1 MDSLY
6 LFQFA
11 CLNFMVINALV
22 IGITHYYARWRNR
35 RYEQSRWMLFAAFT
49 VLAVQ
54 YFVQMRY
61 GFRAAGDD
69 KGAAV
74 NLLFYAPS
82 FTFIAMSIYNL
93 GGGTHSRRK
102 LLYWICG
109 ITNAAIF
116 TIYGF
121 LYYLSHSLPL
131 GRWLYVIEVLY
142 VSMVFYSI
150 YLIRIEMKKRKE
162 ILNTMVATDLMPY
175 FRYAHT
181 SFIYLFIASVII
193 PFAILYTPALY
204 IVGPVILATLLFLT
218 ISFVMLGAAY
228 VPTEELLTTEEEE
241 EDEEK
246 EEEEEEEEEND
257 DEKNDDEGEKEDEE
271 DEERETEK
279 LNRRWLEIQS
289 SLDQWC
295 DNHGYKDTAVNMP
308 ALSNTLDIPR
318 HELTQFFA
326 EYRNTTFRIWL
337 SEIRLNA
344 AKKMMQDYPEY
355 SNDII
360 SSECGFSSRS
370 YLYKIFKEKEGC
382 TPNLWRSKNSQLSD

>member
-49 VLAVQ
+49 ILAVQ

-61 GFRAAGDD
+61 GFRAAGDY

-93 GGGTHSRRK
+93 EATHSRRK
-102 LLYWICG
+102 PLYGFYG

-116 TIYGF
+116 TIFGF
-121 LYYLSHSLPL
+121 HYYLGHSLPQ

-142 VSMVFYSI
+142 VSMVFYSS
-150 YLIRIEMKKRKE
+150 YLIRIEMQKRKE

-175 FRYAHT
+175 IRYAHT

-204 IVGPVILATLLFLT
+204 VVGPMILATLLFLT

-228 VPTEELLTTEEEE
+228 VPTEELLTE
-241 EDEEK
+241 EDKIGGVKRRKMMMKRRK
-246 EEEEEEEEEND
+246 EI
-257 DEKNDDEGEKEDEE
+257 KRMKQIMMKQMRI
-271 DEERETEK
+271 ER
-279 LNRRWLEIQS
+279 RRS
-289 SLDQWC
+289 STGAGSRFSQASTS
-295 DNHGYKDTAVNMP
+295 GVTTMDTR
-308 ALSNTLDIPR
+308 IPR
-318 HELTQFFA
+318 
-326 EYRNTTFRIWL
+326 
-337 SEIRLNA
+337 
-344 AKKMMQDYPEY
+344 
-355 SNDII
+355 
-360 SSECGFSSRS
+360 
-370 YLYKIFKEKEGC
+370 
-382 TPNLWRSKNSQLSD
+382 

>member
-1 MDSLY
+1 
-6 LFQFA
+6 
-11 CLNFMVINALV
+11 
-22 IGITHYYARWRNR
+22 
-35 RYEQSRWMLFAAFT
+35 
-49 VLAVQ
+49 
-54 YFVQMRY
+54 
-61 GFRAAGDD
+61 
-69 KGAAV
+69 
-74 NLLFYAPS
+74 
-82 FTFIAMSIYNL
+82 
-93 GGGTHSRRK
+93 
-102 LLYWICG
+102 
-109 ITNAAIF
+109 
-116 TIYGF
+116 
-121 LYYLSHSLPL
+121 
-131 GRWLYVIEVLY
+131 
-142 VSMVFYSI
+142 MVFYCF

-181 SFIYLFIASVII
+181 SFIYLFIAAVII
-193 PFAILYTPALY
+193 PFAILYTPVLY
-204 IVGPVILATLLFLT
+204 VVGPMILATLLFLT

-228 VPTEELLTTEEEE
+228 VPTEELLTAEEEE
-241 EDEEK
+241 EDEK
-246 EEEEEEEEEND
+246 KEEEEEND
-257 DEKNDDEGEKEDEE
+257 DEADNDETDEDR
-271 DEERETEK
+271 EREK
-279 LNRRWLEIQS
+279 SSLRWLQIQS

-326 EYRNTTFRIWL
+326 EYRHTTFRIWL

-382 TPNLWRSKNSQLSD
+382 TPNLWRSKNCQLSD

>member
-1 MDSLY
+1 
-6 LFQFA
+6 
-11 CLNFMVINALV
+11 
-22 IGITHYYARWRNR
+22 
-35 RYEQSRWMLFAAFT
+35 
-49 VLAVQ
+49 
-54 YFVQMRY
+54 
-61 GFRAAGDD
+61 
-69 KGAAV
+69 
-74 NLLFYAPS
+74 
-82 FTFIAMSIYNL
+82 
-93 GGGTHSRRK
+93 
-102 LLYWICG
+102 
-109 ITNAAIF
+109 
-116 TIYGF
+116 
-121 LYYLSHSLPL
+121 
-131 GRWLYVIEVLY
+131 
-142 VSMVFYSI
+142 MVFYSI

-228 VPTEELLTTEEEE
+228 VPTEELLTAEEEE

-246 EEEEEEEEEND
+246 EEEEEND
-257 DEKNDDEGEKEDEE
+257 DEKNEDEGEKEDEE
-271 DEERETEK
+271 DEDRETEK

-308 ALSNTLDIPR
+308 TLSNTLDIPR
-318 HELTQFFA
+318 YELTLFFA
-326 EYRNTTFRIWL
+326 EYRHTTFRIWL

-344 AKKMMQDYPEY
+344 AKKMMQDYPDY

-382 TPNLWRSKNSQLSD
+382 TPNLWRSKNCQLSD

>member
-1 MDSLY
+1 
-6 LFQFA
+6 
-11 CLNFMVINALV
+11 
-22 IGITHYYARWRNR
+22 
-35 RYEQSRWMLFAAFT
+35 
-49 VLAVQ
+49 
-54 YFVQMRY
+54 
-61 GFRAAGDD
+61 
-69 KGAAV
+69 
-74 NLLFYAPS
+74 
-82 FTFIAMSIYNL
+82 
-93 GGGTHSRRK
+93 
-102 LLYWICG
+102 
-109 ITNAAIF
+109 
-116 TIYGF
+116 
-121 LYYLSHSLPL
+121 
-131 GRWLYVIEVLY
+131 
-142 VSMVFYSI
+142 MVFYSI

-204 IVGPVILATLLFLT
+204 VVGPVILATLLFLT

-228 VPTEELLTTEEEE
+228 VPTEELLTAEEEE

-246 EEEEEEEEEND
+246 EEENE
-257 DEKNDDEGEKEDEE
+257 DERNEDEGEKEDEE
-271 DEERETEK
+271 DEDRETEK

-308 ALSNTLDIPR
+308 TLSNTLDIPR

-344 AKKMMQDYPEY
+344 AKKMMQDYHDY

-382 TPNLWRSKNSQLSD
+382 TPNLWRSKNSTPSK

>member
-1 MDSLY
+1 
-6 LFQFA
+6 
-11 CLNFMVINALV
+11 
-22 IGITHYYARWRNR
+22 
-35 RYEQSRWMLFAAFT
+35 
-49 VLAVQ
+49 
-54 YFVQMRY
+54 
-61 GFRAAGDD
+61 
-69 KGAAV
+69 
-74 NLLFYAPS
+74 
-82 FTFIAMSIYNL
+82 
-93 GGGTHSRRK
+93 
-102 LLYWICG
+102 
-109 ITNAAIF
+109 
-116 TIYGF
+116 
-121 LYYLSHSLPL
+121 
-131 GRWLYVIEVLY
+131 
-142 VSMVFYSI
+142 MVFYSI

-228 VPTEELLTTEEEE
+228 VPTEELLTAEEEE

-246 EEEEEEEEEND
+246 EEEEEND
-257 DEKNDDEGEKEDEE
+257 DEKDDDEGEKDDEE

-279 LNRRWLEIQS
+279 INRRWLKIQS

-308 ALSNTLDIPR
+308 TLSNTLDIPR
-318 HELTQFFA
+318 HELTQFFS

-344 AKKMMQDYPEY
+344 AKKMMQDYPDY

-382 TPNLWRSKNSQLSD
+382 TPNLWRSKNSTPSK

>member
-49 VLAVQ
+49 VLAIQ

-93 GGGTHSRRK
+93 EATHSRRK
-102 LLYWICG
+102 LLYGFCG
-109 ITNAAIF
+109 FTNAVIF
-116 TIYGF
+116 TIFGF
-121 LYYLSHSLPL
+121 HYYIGPSLPQ

-142 VSMVFYSI
+142 VSMVFYCF

-162 ILNTMVATDLMPY
+162 ILNTMVATDLNPY
-175 FRYAHT
+175 FRYAHI

-193 PFAILYTPALY
+193 PFAILYTPVLY
-204 IVGPVILATLLFLT
+204 VVGPVILATLLFLT

-228 VPTEELLTTEEEE
+228 VPTEELLTADNEEEEE
-241 EDEEK
+241 EDDEEKNEEK
-246 EEEEEEEEEND
+246 ENDEEEEVDKD
-257 DEKNDDEGEKEDEE
+257 DEADEDR
-271 DEERETEK
+271 EREK
-279 LNRRWLEIQS
+279 SSLRWLQIQS

-295 DNHGYKDTAVNMP
+295 DNHGYKDTSVNMP
-308 ALSNTLDIPR
+308 TLSNTLDIPR
-318 HELTQFFA
+318 YELTQFFA
-326 EYRNTTFRIWL
+326 EYRHTTFRIWL
-337 SEIRLNA
+337 GEIRLNA
-344 AKKMMQDYPEY
+344 AKKMMQDYPDY

-360 SSECGFSSRS
+360 SSGGV
-370 YLYKIFKEKEGC
+370 I
-382 TPNLWRSKNSQLSD
+382 

>member
-1 MDSLY
+1 
-6 LFQFA
+6 
-11 CLNFMVINALV
+11 
-22 IGITHYYARWRNR
+22 
-35 RYEQSRWMLFAAFT
+35 
-49 VLAVQ
+49 
-54 YFVQMRY
+54 
-61 GFRAAGDD
+61 
-69 KGAAV
+69 
-74 NLLFYAPS
+74 
-82 FTFIAMSIYNL
+82 
-93 GGGTHSRRK
+93 
-102 LLYWICG
+102 
-109 ITNAAIF
+109 
-116 TIYGF
+116 
-121 LYYLSHSLPL
+121 
-131 GRWLYVIEVLY
+131 
-142 VSMVFYSI
+142 MVFYSI

-204 IVGPVILATLLFLT
+204 VVGPVILATLLFLT

-228 VPTEELLTTEEEE
+228 VPTEELLTAEEEE

-246 EEEEEEEEEND
+246 EEEEEND
-257 DEKNDDEGEKEDEE
+257 DEKNEDEGEKEDEE
-271 DEERETEK
+271 DEDRETEK

-308 ALSNTLDIPR
+308 TLSNTLDIPR
-318 HELTQFFA
+318 HELTQFFS

-382 TPNLWRSKNSQLSD
+382 TPNLWRSKNCQLSD

>member
-1 MDSLY
+1 
-6 LFQFA
+6 
-11 CLNFMVINALV
+11 
-22 IGITHYYARWRNR
+22 
-35 RYEQSRWMLFAAFT
+35 
-49 VLAVQ
+49 
-54 YFVQMRY
+54 
-61 GFRAAGDD
+61 
-69 KGAAV
+69 
-74 NLLFYAPS
+74 
-82 FTFIAMSIYNL
+82 
-93 GGGTHSRRK
+93 
-102 LLYWICG
+102 
-109 ITNAAIF
+109 
-116 TIYGF
+116 
-121 LYYLSHSLPL
+121 
-131 GRWLYVIEVLY
+131 
-142 VSMVFYSI
+142 MVFYSI

-228 VPTEELLTTEEEE
+228 VPTEELLTEEEEE

-246 EEEEEEEEEND
+246 EEEEEND

-271 DEERETEK
+271 DEDRETEK

-308 ALSNTLDIPR
+308 TLSNTLDIPR
-318 HELTQFFA
+318 HELTQFFS
-326 EYRNTTFRIWL
+326 EHRNTTFRIWL

-382 TPNLWRSKNSQLSD
+382 TPNLWRSKNCQLSD

>member
-1 MDSLY
+1 
-6 LFQFA
+6 
-11 CLNFMVINALV
+11 
-22 IGITHYYARWRNR
+22 
-35 RYEQSRWMLFAAFT
+35 
-49 VLAVQ
+49 
-54 YFVQMRY
+54 
-61 GFRAAGDD
+61 
-69 KGAAV
+69 
-74 NLLFYAPS
+74 
-82 FTFIAMSIYNL
+82 
-93 GGGTHSRRK
+93 
-102 LLYWICG
+102 
-109 ITNAAIF
+109 
-116 TIYGF
+116 
-121 LYYLSHSLPL
+121 
-131 GRWLYVIEVLY
+131 
-142 VSMVFYSI
+142 MVFYSI

-204 IVGPVILATLLFLT
+204 VVGPVILATLLFLT

-228 VPTEELLTTEEEE
+228 VPTEELLIAEEEE

-246 EEEEEEEEEND
+246 EEEEEND
-257 DEKNDDEGEKEDEE
+257 DEKNEDEGEKDEEE

-308 ALSNTLDIPR
+308 TLSNTLDIPR

-326 EYRNTTFRIWL
+326 EHRNTTFRIWL

>member
-1 MDSLY
+1 
-6 LFQFA
+6 
-11 CLNFMVINALV
+11 
-22 IGITHYYARWRNR
+22 
-35 RYEQSRWMLFAAFT
+35 
-49 VLAVQ
+49 
-54 YFVQMRY
+54 
-61 GFRAAGDD
+61 
-69 KGAAV
+69 
-74 NLLFYAPS
+74 
-82 FTFIAMSIYNL
+82 
-93 GGGTHSRRK
+93 
-102 LLYWICG
+102 
-109 ITNAAIF
+109 
-116 TIYGF
+116 
-121 LYYLSHSLPL
+121 
-131 GRWLYVIEVLY
+131 
-142 VSMVFYSI
+142 MVFYSI

-228 VPTEELLTTEEEE
+228 VPTEELLTAEEEE
-241 EDEEK
+241 EDEE
-246 EEEEEEEEEND
+246 EEDEKKEEEEEND

-382 TPNLWRSKNSQLSD
+382 TPNLWRSKNSTPSK

>member
-1 MDSLY
+1 
-6 LFQFA
+6 
-11 CLNFMVINALV
+11 
-22 IGITHYYARWRNR
+22 
-35 RYEQSRWMLFAAFT
+35 
-49 VLAVQ
+49 
-54 YFVQMRY
+54 
-61 GFRAAGDD
+61 
-69 KGAAV
+69 
-74 NLLFYAPS
+74 
-82 FTFIAMSIYNL
+82 
-93 GGGTHSRRK
+93 
-102 LLYWICG
+102 
-109 ITNAAIF
+109 
-116 TIYGF
+116 
-121 LYYLSHSLPL
+121 
-131 GRWLYVIEVLY
+131 
-142 VSMVFYSI
+142 MVFYSI

-204 IVGPVILATLLFLT
+204 VVGPVILATLLFLT

-241 EDEEK
+241 EDEEEEDEEK
-246 EEEEEEEEEND
+246 EEEEENE
-257 DEKNDDEGEKEDEE
+257 DEGEKDDEE
-271 DEERETEK
+271 DEDRETEK

-308 ALSNTLDIPR
+308 TLSNTLDIPR

-326 EYRNTTFRIWL
+326 EYRHTTFRIWL

-382 TPNLWRSKNSQLSD
+382 TPNLWRSKNSTPSK

>member
-1 MDSLY
+1 
-6 LFQFA
+6 
-11 CLNFMVINALV
+11 
-22 IGITHYYARWRNR
+22 
-35 RYEQSRWMLFAAFT
+35 
-49 VLAVQ
+49 
-54 YFVQMRY
+54 
-61 GFRAAGDD
+61 
-69 KGAAV
+69 
-74 NLLFYAPS
+74 
-82 FTFIAMSIYNL
+82 
-93 GGGTHSRRK
+93 
-102 LLYWICG
+102 
-109 ITNAAIF
+109 
-116 TIYGF
+116 
-121 LYYLSHSLPL
+121 
-131 GRWLYVIEVLY
+131 
-142 VSMVFYSI
+142 MVFYSI

-228 VPTEELLTTEEEE
+228 VPTEELLTEEEEE
-241 EDEEK
+241 EDEK
-246 EEEEEEEEEND
+246 KEEEEEND
-257 DEKNDDEGEKEDEE
+257 DEKNEDEGEKEDEE
-271 DEERETEK
+271 DEDRETEK

-308 ALSNTLDIPR
+308 TLSNTLDIPR
-318 HELTQFFA
+318 HELTQFFS
-326 EYRNTTFRIWL
+326 EHRNTTFRIWL

-382 TPNLWRSKNSQLSD
+382 TPNLWRSKNCQLSD

>member
-1 MDSLY
+1 
-6 LFQFA
+6 
-11 CLNFMVINALV
+11 
-22 IGITHYYARWRNR
+22 
-35 RYEQSRWMLFAAFT
+35 
-49 VLAVQ
+49 
-54 YFVQMRY
+54 
-61 GFRAAGDD
+61 
-69 KGAAV
+69 
-74 NLLFYAPS
+74 
-82 FTFIAMSIYNL
+82 
-93 GGGTHSRRK
+93 
-102 LLYWICG
+102 
-109 ITNAAIF
+109 
-116 TIYGF
+116 
-121 LYYLSHSLPL
+121 
-131 GRWLYVIEVLY
+131 
-142 VSMVFYSI
+142 MVFYSI

-228 VPTEELLTTEEEE
+228 VPTEELLTAEEEE
-241 EDEEK
+241 EDEE
-246 EEEEEEEEEND
+246 EEDEKKEEEEEND
-257 DEKNDDEGEKEDEE
+257 DEADNDETDEDR
-271 DEERETEK
+271 EREK
-279 LNRRWLEIQS
+279 SSLRWLEIQS

-308 ALSNTLDIPR
+308 TLSNTLDIPR

-382 TPNLWRSKNSQLSD
+382 TPNLWRSKNSTPSK

>member
-1 MDSLY
+1 
-6 LFQFA
+6 
-11 CLNFMVINALV
+11 
-22 IGITHYYARWRNR
+22 
-35 RYEQSRWMLFAAFT
+35 
-49 VLAVQ
+49 
-54 YFVQMRY
+54 
-61 GFRAAGDD
+61 
-69 KGAAV
+69 
-74 NLLFYAPS
+74 
-82 FTFIAMSIYNL
+82 
-93 GGGTHSRRK
+93 
-102 LLYWICG
+102 
-109 ITNAAIF
+109 
-116 TIYGF
+116 
-121 LYYLSHSLPL
+121 
-131 GRWLYVIEVLY
+131 
-142 VSMVFYSI
+142 MVFYSI

-204 IVGPVILATLLFLT
+204 VVGPVILATLLFLT

-228 VPTEELLTTEEEE
+228 VPTEELLT
-241 EDEEK
+241 
-246 EEEEEEEEEND
+246 EEEEEND
-257 DEKNDDEGEKEDEE
+257 DEKNEDEGEKEDEE

-318 HELTQFFA
+318 HELTQFFS
-326 EYRNTTFRIWL
+326 EHRNTTFRIWL

-382 TPNLWRSKNSQLSD
+382 TPNLWRSKNSTPSK

>member
-35 RYEQSRWMLFAAFT
+35 RYEQSRWMLFTAFT

-61 GFRAAGDD
+61 GFRAAGDY

-93 GGGTHSRRK
+93 EATHSRRK
-102 LLYWICG
+102 PLYGFYG

-116 TIYGF
+116 TIFGF
-121 LYYLSHSLPL
+121 HYYLGHSLPQ

-142 VSMVFYSI
+142 VSMVFYSS
-150 YLIRIEMKKRKE
+150 YLIRIEMQKRKE

-175 FRYAHT
+175 IRYAHT

-204 IVGPVILATLLFLT
+204 VVGPMILATLLFLT

-228 VPTEELLTTEEEE
+228 VPTEELLTEEDKVGGGEEE
-241 EDEEK
+241 EDDD
-246 EEEEEEEEEND
+246 EEEEGDKD
-257 DEKNDDEGEKEDEE
+257 DEADNDEADED
-271 DEERETEK
+271 RETEK
-279 LNRRWLEIQS
+279 LNRRWLKIQS

-308 ALSNTLDIPR
+308 TLSNTLDIPR

-344 AKKMMQDYPEY
+344 AKKMMQDYPDY

-382 TPNLWRSKNSQLSD
+382 TPNLWRSKNSTPSK

>member
-35 RYEQSRWMLFAAFT
+35 RYEQSRWMLVAAFT
-49 VLAVQ
+49 ILAVQ

-93 GGGTHSRRK
+93 EATHSRRK
-102 LLYWICG
+102 LLYWIFSIMNTG
-109 ITNAAIF
+109 IF
-116 TIYGF
+116 TIFGF
-121 LYYLSHSLPL
+121 HYYLGHSLPQ
-131 GRWLYVIEVLY
+131 GRWLCIIEVLY
-142 VSMVFYSI
+142 VCMVFYSS
-150 YLIRIEMKKRKE
+150 YLIRIEMQKRKE

-193 PFAILYTPALY
+193 PFAILYTPVLY
-204 IVGPVILATLLFLT
+204 VVGPMILATLLFLT

-228 VPTEELLTTEEEE
+228 VPTEELLTE
-241 EDEEK
+241 EDK
-246 EEEEEEEEEND
+246 IGGV
-257 DEKNDDEGEKEDEE
+257 K
-271 DEERETEK
+271 R
-279 LNRRWLEIQS
+279 
-289 SLDQWC
+289 
-295 DNHGYKDTAVNMP
+295 
-308 ALSNTLDIPR
+308 
-318 HELTQFFA
+318 
-326 EYRNTTFRIWL
+326 
-337 SEIRLNA
+337 
-344 AKKMMQDYPEY
+344 KMMMKRRKEIKMMKQIMMKQMRIERRR
-355 SNDII
+355 
-360 SSECGFSSRS
+360 SSTGAGSRFSHASTSGVTTMDTR
-370 YLYKIFKEKEGC
+370 I
-382 TPNLWRSKNSQLSD
+382 PQ

>member
-1 MDSLY
+1 
-6 LFQFA
+6 
-11 CLNFMVINALV
+11 
-22 IGITHYYARWRNR
+22 
-35 RYEQSRWMLFAAFT
+35 
-49 VLAVQ
+49 
-54 YFVQMRY
+54 
-61 GFRAAGDD
+61 
-69 KGAAV
+69 
-74 NLLFYAPS
+74 
-82 FTFIAMSIYNL
+82 
-93 GGGTHSRRK
+93 
-102 LLYWICG
+102 
-109 ITNAAIF
+109 
-116 TIYGF
+116 
-121 LYYLSHSLPL
+121 
-131 GRWLYVIEVLY
+131 
-142 VSMVFYSI
+142 MVFYSI

-228 VPTEELLTTEEEE
+228 VPTEELLTAEEEE
-241 EDEEK
+241 ED
-246 EEEEEEEEEND
+246 EEEEEEEEND
-257 DEKNDDEGEKEDEE
+257 DEKNEDEGEKDEEE
-271 DEERETEK
+271 DEDRETEK

-308 ALSNTLDIPR
+308 TLSNTLDIPR

-326 EYRNTTFRIWL
+326 EYRHTTFRIWL

-344 AKKMMQDYPEY
+344 AKKMMQDYPDY
-355 SNDII
+355 NNDII

-382 TPNLWRSKNSQLSD
+382 TPNLWRSKNSTPSK

>member
-121 LYYLSHSLPL
+121 HYYLSHSLPL

-204 IVGPVILATLLFLT
+204 VVGPVILATLLFLT

-228 VPTEELLTTEEEE
+228 VPTEELLTAEEEE
-241 EDEEK
+241 KDEEK
-246 EEEEEEEEEND
+246 EEEEEND
-257 DEKNDDEGEKEDEE
+257 DEKNEDEGEKEDEE

-295 DNHGYKDTAVNMP
+295 DNHGYKDTSVNMP

-382 TPNLWRSKNSQLSD
+382 TPNLWRSKNSTPSK

>member
-1 MDSLY
+1 
-6 LFQFA
+6 
-11 CLNFMVINALV
+11 
-22 IGITHYYARWRNR
+22 
-35 RYEQSRWMLFAAFT
+35 
-49 VLAVQ
+49 
-54 YFVQMRY
+54 
-61 GFRAAGDD
+61 
-69 KGAAV
+69 
-74 NLLFYAPS
+74 
-82 FTFIAMSIYNL
+82 
-93 GGGTHSRRK
+93 
-102 LLYWICG
+102 
-109 ITNAAIF
+109 
-116 TIYGF
+116 
-121 LYYLSHSLPL
+121 
-131 GRWLYVIEVLY
+131 
-142 VSMVFYSI
+142 MVFYSI

-228 VPTEELLTTEEEE
+228 VPTEELLTEEEEE
-241 EDEEK
+241 EDEK
-246 EEEEEEEEEND
+246 KEEEEEND

-271 DEERETEK
+271 DEDRETEK

-308 ALSNTLDIPR
+308 TLSNTLDIPR
-318 HELTQFFA
+318 HELTQFFS
-326 EYRNTTFRIWL
+326 EHRNTTFRIWL

-382 TPNLWRSKNSQLSD
+382 TPNLWRSKNCQLSD

>member
-1 MDSLY
+1 
-6 LFQFA
+6 
-11 CLNFMVINALV
+11 
-22 IGITHYYARWRNR
+22 
-35 RYEQSRWMLFAAFT
+35 
-49 VLAVQ
+49 
-54 YFVQMRY
+54 
-61 GFRAAGDD
+61 
-69 KGAAV
+69 
-74 NLLFYAPS
+74 
-82 FTFIAMSIYNL
+82 
-93 GGGTHSRRK
+93 
-102 LLYWICG
+102 
-109 ITNAAIF
+109 
-116 TIYGF
+116 
-121 LYYLSHSLPL
+121 
-131 GRWLYVIEVLY
+131 
-142 VSMVFYSI
+142 MVFYSI

-228 VPTEELLTTEEEE
+228 VPTEELLTAEEEE
-241 EDEEK
+241 EDDEK
-246 EEEEEEEEEND
+246 EEEEEED
-257 DEKNDDEGEKEDEE
+257 DDDDEGEKEDEE

-279 LNRRWLEIQS
+279 INRRWLKIQS

-308 ALSNTLDIPR
+308 TLSNTLDIPR

-344 AKKMMQDYPEY
+344 AKKMMQDYPDY

-382 TPNLWRSKNSQLSD
+382 TPNLWRSKNSTPSK

>member
-1 MDSLY
+1 
-6 LFQFA
+6 
-11 CLNFMVINALV
+11 
-22 IGITHYYARWRNR
+22 
-35 RYEQSRWMLFAAFT
+35 
-49 VLAVQ
+49 
-54 YFVQMRY
+54 
-61 GFRAAGDD
+61 
-69 KGAAV
+69 
-74 NLLFYAPS
+74 
-82 FTFIAMSIYNL
+82 
-93 GGGTHSRRK
+93 
-102 LLYWICG
+102 
-109 ITNAAIF
+109 
-116 TIYGF
+116 
-121 LYYLSHSLPL
+121 
-131 GRWLYVIEVLY
+131 
-142 VSMVFYSI
+142 MVFYSI

-228 VPTEELLTTEEEE
+228 VPTEELLTAEEEE
-241 EDEEK
+241 ED
-246 EEEEEEEEEND
+246 EEEEEEND

-279 LNRRWLEIQS
+279 LNRRWLQIQS

-308 ALSNTLDIPR
+308 TLSNTLDIPR

-382 TPNLWRSKNSQLSD
+382 TPNLWRSKNSTPSK

>member
-1 MDSLY
+1 
-6 LFQFA
+6 
-11 CLNFMVINALV
+11 
-22 IGITHYYARWRNR
+22 
-35 RYEQSRWMLFAAFT
+35 
-49 VLAVQ
+49 
-54 YFVQMRY
+54 
-61 GFRAAGDD
+61 
-69 KGAAV
+69 
-74 NLLFYAPS
+74 
-82 FTFIAMSIYNL
+82 
-93 GGGTHSRRK
+93 
-102 LLYWICG
+102 
-109 ITNAAIF
+109 
-116 TIYGF
+116 
-121 LYYLSHSLPL
+121 
-131 GRWLYVIEVLY
+131 
-142 VSMVFYSI
+142 MVFYSI

-228 VPTEELLTTEEEE
+228 VPTEELLTAEEEE
-241 EDEEK
+241 EDEE
-246 EEEEEEEEEND
+246 EEDEKKEEEEEND
-257 DEKNDDEGEKEDEE
+257 DEADNDETDEDR
-271 DEERETEK
+271 EREK
-279 LNRRWLEIQS
+279 SSLRWLQIQS

-308 ALSNTLDIPR
+308 TLSNTLDIPR

-344 AKKMMQDYPEY
+344 AKKMMQDYPDY

-382 TPNLWRSKNSQLSD
+382 TPNLWRSKNSTPSK

>member
-49 VLAVQ
+49 ILAVQ

-93 GGGTHSRRK
+93 EATHSRRK
-102 LLYWICG
+102 PLYGFYG

-116 TIYGF
+116 TIFGF
-121 LYYLSHSLPL
+121 HYYLSHSLPQ

-142 VSMVFYSI
+142 VSMVFYSF

-193 PFAILYTPALY
+193 PFAILYTPVLY
-204 IVGPVILATLLFLT
+204 VVGPMILATLLFLT

-228 VPTEELLTTEEEE
+228 VPTEELLTEEDKIGGGEEE
-241 EDEEK
+241 EDDDEK
-246 EEEEEEEEEND
+246 EEGDKD
-257 DEKNDDEGEKEDEE
+257 DEADNDEE
-271 DEERETEK
+271 DEDRETEK

-289 SLDQWC
+289 SLDLWC

-308 ALSNTLDIPR
+308 TLSNTLDIPR

-344 AKKMMQDYPEY
+344 AKKMMQDYPDY

-382 TPNLWRSKNSQLSD
+382 TPNLWRSKNSTPSK

>member
-1 MDSLY
+1 
-6 LFQFA
+6 
-11 CLNFMVINALV
+11 
-22 IGITHYYARWRNR
+22 
-35 RYEQSRWMLFAAFT
+35 
-49 VLAVQ
+49 
-54 YFVQMRY
+54 
-61 GFRAAGDD
+61 
-69 KGAAV
+69 
-74 NLLFYAPS
+74 
-82 FTFIAMSIYNL
+82 
-93 GGGTHSRRK
+93 
-102 LLYWICG
+102 
-109 ITNAAIF
+109 
-116 TIYGF
+116 
-121 LYYLSHSLPL
+121 
-131 GRWLYVIEVLY
+131 
-142 VSMVFYSI
+142 MVFYSI

-204 IVGPVILATLLFLT
+204 VVGPVILATLLFLT

-228 VPTEELLTTEEEE
+228 VPTEELLTTEEE
-241 EDEEK
+241 
-246 EEEEEEEEEND
+246 
-257 DEKNDDEGEKEDEE
+257 EE

-326 EYRNTTFRIWL
+326 EHRNTTFRIWL

-382 TPNLWRSKNSQLSD
+382 TPNLWRSKNCQLSD

>member
-1 MDSLY
+1 
-6 LFQFA
+6 
-11 CLNFMVINALV
+11 
-22 IGITHYYARWRNR
+22 
-35 RYEQSRWMLFAAFT
+35 
-49 VLAVQ
+49 
-54 YFVQMRY
+54 
-61 GFRAAGDD
+61 
-69 KGAAV
+69 
-74 NLLFYAPS
+74 
-82 FTFIAMSIYNL
+82 
-93 GGGTHSRRK
+93 
-102 LLYWICG
+102 
-109 ITNAAIF
+109 
-116 TIYGF
+116 
-121 LYYLSHSLPL
+121 
-131 GRWLYVIEVLY
+131 
-142 VSMVFYSI
+142 MVFYSI

-228 VPTEELLTTEEEE
+228 VPTEELLTAEEEE

-246 EEEEEEEEEND
+246 EEEEEEEED
-257 DEKNDDEGEKEDEE
+257 DDEGEKEDEE

-279 LNRRWLEIQS
+279 LNRRWLKIQS

-308 ALSNTLDIPR
+308 TLSNTLDIPR

-344 AKKMMQDYPEY
+344 AKKMMQDYPDY

-382 TPNLWRSKNSQLSD
+382 TPNLWRSKNSTPSK

>member
-1 MDSLY
+1 
-6 LFQFA
+6 
-11 CLNFMVINALV
+11 
-22 IGITHYYARWRNR
+22 
-35 RYEQSRWMLFAAFT
+35 
-49 VLAVQ
+49 
-54 YFVQMRY
+54 
-61 GFRAAGDD
+61 
-69 KGAAV
+69 
-74 NLLFYAPS
+74 
-82 FTFIAMSIYNL
+82 
-93 GGGTHSRRK
+93 
-102 LLYWICG
+102 
-109 ITNAAIF
+109 
-116 TIYGF
+116 
-121 LYYLSHSLPL
+121 
-131 GRWLYVIEVLY
+131 
-142 VSMVFYSI
+142 MVFYNI

-204 IVGPVILATLLFLT
+204 VVGPVILATLLFLT

-246 EEEEEEEEEND
+246 EEEEEND
-257 DEKNDDEGEKEDEE
+257 DEKNEDEGEKEDEE
-271 DEERETEK
+271 DEDRETEK

-308 ALSNTLDIPR
+308 TLSNTLDIPR

-344 AKKMMQDYPEY
+344 AKKMMQDYPDY

-382 TPNLWRSKNSQLSD
+382 TPNLWRSKNSTTSK

>member
-1 MDSLY
+1 
-6 LFQFA
+6 
-11 CLNFMVINALV
+11 
-22 IGITHYYARWRNR
+22 
-35 RYEQSRWMLFAAFT
+35 
-49 VLAVQ
+49 
-54 YFVQMRY
+54 
-61 GFRAAGDD
+61 
-69 KGAAV
+69 
-74 NLLFYAPS
+74 
-82 FTFIAMSIYNL
+82 
-93 GGGTHSRRK
+93 
-102 LLYWICG
+102 
-109 ITNAAIF
+109 
-116 TIYGF
+116 
-121 LYYLSHSLPL
+121 
-131 GRWLYVIEVLY
+131 
-142 VSMVFYSI
+142 MVFYSI

-228 VPTEELLTTEEEE
+228 LPTEELLTTE
-241 EDEEK
+241 
-246 EEEEEEEEEND
+246 
-257 DEKNDDEGEKEDEE
+257 EDEE

-279 LNRRWLEIQS
+279 LNRRWLQIQS

-318 HELTQFFA
+318 HELTQFFS
-326 EYRNTTFRIWL
+326 EHRNTTFRIWL

-344 AKKMMQDYPEY
+344 AKKMMQDYPDY

-382 TPNLWRSKNSQLSD
+382 TPNLWRSKNSTPSK

>member
-1 MDSLY
+1 
-6 LFQFA
+6 
-11 CLNFMVINALV
+11 
-22 IGITHYYARWRNR
+22 
-35 RYEQSRWMLFAAFT
+35 
-49 VLAVQ
+49 
-54 YFVQMRY
+54 
-61 GFRAAGDD
+61 
-69 KGAAV
+69 
-74 NLLFYAPS
+74 
-82 FTFIAMSIYNL
+82 
-93 GGGTHSRRK
+93 
-102 LLYWICG
+102 
-109 ITNAAIF
+109 
-116 TIYGF
+116 
-121 LYYLSHSLPL
+121 
-131 GRWLYVIEVLY
+131 
-142 VSMVFYSI
+142 MVFYNI

-204 IVGPVILATLLFLT
+204 VVGPVILATLLFLT

-246 EEEEEEEEEND
+246 EEEEEND
-257 DEKNDDEGEKEDEE
+257 DEKNEDEGEKEDEE
-271 DEERETEK
+271 DEDRETEK

-308 ALSNTLDIPR
+308 TLSNTLDIPR

-344 AKKMMQDYPEY
+344 AKKMMQDYPDY

-370 YLYKIFKEKEGC
+370 YLYKIFNE
-382 TPNLWRSKNSQLSD
+382 

>member
-1 MDSLY
+1 
-6 LFQFA
+6 
-11 CLNFMVINALV
+11 
-22 IGITHYYARWRNR
+22 
-35 RYEQSRWMLFAAFT
+35 
-49 VLAVQ
+49 
-54 YFVQMRY
+54 
-61 GFRAAGDD
+61 
-69 KGAAV
+69 
-74 NLLFYAPS
+74 
-82 FTFIAMSIYNL
+82 
-93 GGGTHSRRK
+93 
-102 LLYWICG
+102 
-109 ITNAAIF
+109 
-116 TIYGF
+116 
-121 LYYLSHSLPL
+121 
-131 GRWLYVIEVLY
+131 
-142 VSMVFYSI
+142 MVFYSI

-228 VPTEELLTTEEEE
+228 VPTEELLTAEEEE
-241 EDEEK
+241 EDEE
-246 EEEEEEEEEND
+246 EEDEKKEEEEEND
-257 DEKNDDEGEKEDEE
+257 DEADEDR
-271 DEERETEK
+271 EREK
-279 LNRRWLEIQS
+279 SSLRWLQIQS

-295 DNHGYKDTAVNMP
+295 DNHGYKDTSVNMP
-308 ALSNTLDIPR
+308 TLSNTLDIPR

-382 TPNLWRSKNSQLSD
+382 TPNLWRSKNSTPSK

>member
-1 MDSLY
+1 
-6 LFQFA
+6 
-11 CLNFMVINALV
+11 
-22 IGITHYYARWRNR
+22 
-35 RYEQSRWMLFAAFT
+35 
-49 VLAVQ
+49 
-54 YFVQMRY
+54 
-61 GFRAAGDD
+61 
-69 KGAAV
+69 
-74 NLLFYAPS
+74 
-82 FTFIAMSIYNL
+82 
-93 GGGTHSRRK
+93 
-102 LLYWICG
+102 
-109 ITNAAIF
+109 
-116 TIYGF
+116 
-121 LYYLSHSLPL
+121 
-131 GRWLYVIEVLY
+131 
-142 VSMVFYSI
+142 MVFYSI

-228 VPTEELLTTEEEE
+228 VPTEELLTAEEEE
-241 EDEEK
+241 EDEK
-246 EEEEEEEEEND
+246 KEEEEEND
-257 DEKNDDEGEKEDEE
+257 DEADNDETDEDR
-271 DEERETEK
+271 EREK
-279 LNRRWLEIQS
+279 SSLRWLQIQS

-382 TPNLWRSKNSQLSD
+382 TPNLWRSKNSTPSK

>member
-35 RYEQSRWMLFAAFT
+35 RYEQSRWMLFAAFS

-74 NLLFYAPS
+74 NLLFYTPS

-93 GGGTHSRRK
+93 EATHSRRK
-102 LLYWICG
+102 LLYWLYG
-109 ITNAAIF
+109 IMNAGIF
-116 TIYGF
+116 TIFGF
-121 LYYLSHSLPL
+121 HYYLGHSLPQ

-142 VSMVFYSI
+142 VSMVLYSI

-193 PFAILYTPALY
+193 PFAILYTPVLY
-204 IVGPVILATLLFLT
+204 VVGPMILATLLFLT

-228 VPTEELLTTEEEE
+228 VPTEELLT
-241 EDEEK
+241 EDN
-246 EEEEEEEEEND
+246 EEEEEEY
-257 DEKNDDEGEKEDEE
+257 KIGGVK
-271 DEERETEK
+271 
-279 LNRRWLEIQS
+279 RR
-289 SLDQWC
+289 
-295 DNHGYKDTAVNMP
+295 
-308 ALSNTLDIPR
+308 
-318 HELTQFFA
+318 
-326 EYRNTTFRIWL
+326 
-337 SEIRLNA
+337 
-344 AKKMMQDYPEY
+344 KMMMKRRKEIKMMKQIMMKQMRIERRRRAA
-355 SNDII
+355 
-360 SSECGFSSRS
+360 CAGSRS
-370 YLYKIFKEKEGC
+370 
-382 TPNLWRSKNSQLSD
+382 SQASTSGVTTMDTRILR

>member
-1 MDSLY
+1 
-6 LFQFA
+6 
-11 CLNFMVINALV
+11 
-22 IGITHYYARWRNR
+22 
-35 RYEQSRWMLFAAFT
+35 
-49 VLAVQ
+49 
-54 YFVQMRY
+54 
-61 GFRAAGDD
+61 
-69 KGAAV
+69 
-74 NLLFYAPS
+74 
-82 FTFIAMSIYNL
+82 
-93 GGGTHSRRK
+93 
-102 LLYWICG
+102 
-109 ITNAAIF
+109 
-116 TIYGF
+116 
-121 LYYLSHSLPL
+121 
-131 GRWLYVIEVLY
+131 
-142 VSMVFYSI
+142 MVFYSI

-246 EEEEEEEEEND
+246 EEEEEND
-257 DEKNDDEGEKEDEE
+257 DEKNEDEGEKEDEE
-271 DEERETEK
+271 DEDRETEK

-308 ALSNTLDIPR
+308 TLSNTLDIPR
-318 HELTQFFA
+318 HELTQFFS
-326 EYRNTTFRIWL
+326 EHRNTTFRIWL

-382 TPNLWRSKNSQLSD
+382 TPNLWRSKNSTPSK